1 MSIVNKNRF
10 SHLIKII
17 FLILFTF
24 CNFVYASEHLN
35 TKKNVK
41 IGVYLSSLYELDMNA
56 GSYSADFWI
65 WSESLIKDK
74 FNLNTVELGLMHG
87 KFPIDISL
95 RYQENLNNSISFEN
109 RKIRG
114 TFLHD
119 FNLDI
124 FPFDKQILRFNLEG
138 TDSTDELNFLPSTNS
153 GFNNLIQVPGWKISS
168 FKLISTEMNHGTN
181 FGYLNYDPNVK
192 YPLIIAEIELVR
204 NSPYLFL
211 KLSIGLF
218 IAVLIAALSSA
229 MSVKS
234 DDLFGSR
241 ITFLG
246 GALLAAVLN
255 QQFVD
260 SKAGAINSITLID
273 VIHLV
278 GISLIGCLFIAA
290 ILFRYLCVISNWKN
304 KIQKFDTMFGYFV
317 LIIFIFISII
327 LVITS
332 I

>member
-1 MSIVNKNRF
+1 MCIVNKNIF
-10 SHLIKII
+10 PYLIKII
-17 FLILFTF
+17 FLSLLIF
-24 CNFVYASEHLN
+24 CNYVYATAQLN
-35 TKKNVK
+35 LKKNVT

-65 WSESLIKDK
+65 WSESQIKDK
-74 FNLNTVELGLMHG
+74 FSLNTVELGLLHG
-87 KFPIDISL
+87 KFPVDISL
-95 RYQENLNNSISFEN
+95 KYQENLDNSISFEN

-119 FNLDI
+119 FNLNL
-124 FPFDKQILRFNLEG
+124 FPFDKQFLRFSVEG
-138 TDSTDELNFLPSTNS
+138 TDSTDEMNFFPSTNS
-153 GFNNLIQVPGWKISS
+153 GFNNLIEVPGWRIAS
-168 FKLISTEMNHGTN
+168 FKLINTEINHGTN
-181 FGYLNYDPNVK
+181 FGYPKYIPNVK
-192 YPLIIAEIELVR
+192 YPQIIAEIELVR

-218 IAVLIAALSSA
+218 IAILIAALSCA
-229 MSVKS
+229 MPVKS

-273 VIHLV
+273 IIHLV
-278 GISLIGCLFIAA
+278 GISMIGCLFIAT
-290 ILFRYLCVISNWKN
+290 IFLRYLCIKTNWEN
-304 KIQKFDTMFGYFV
+304 KIQKIDTIFGYFV
-317 LIIFIFISII
+317 LILFILISTI
-327 LVITS
+327 LILTS
-332 I
+332 V

>member
-1 MSIVNKNRF
+1 MYKSNKKKSVF
-10 SHLIKII
+10 SKKII
-17 FLILFTF
+17 ALLLFIY
-24 CNFVYASEHLN
+24 CSFVYSAEDLN
-35 TKKNVK
+35 KKNVT

-56 GSYSADFWI
+56 GSYSADLWI
-65 WSESLIKDK
+65 WSESPIKDK
-74 FNLNTVELGLMHG
+74 FSLNTVELGLLHG
-87 KFPIDISL
+87 KFPVDVSL
-95 RYQENLNNSISFEN
+95 KYQENLDNTTSFEN

-119 FNLDI
+119 FNLDL
-124 FPFDKQILRFNLEG
+124 FPFDKQVLRLFVES
-138 TDSTDELNFLPSTNS
+138 TDSTYEMNFFPSAFS
-153 GFNNLIQVPGWKISS
+153 GYNNLIKVPGWRIAAFRIVNSEIS
-168 FKLISTEMNHGTN
+168 HGTN
-181 FGYLNYDPNVK
+181 FGYPKFVPNVK
-192 YPLIIAEIELVR
+192 FPLLIAEIELVR
-204 NSPYLFL
+204 DSPYLFL

-229 MSVKS
+229 MPVRS

-241 ITFLG
+241 VTFLG

-278 GISLIGCLFIAA
+278 GILIIGCLFISA
-290 ILFRYLCVISNWKN
+290 IFLRYFYANGFFKN
-304 KIQKFDTMFGYFV
+304 KIEKIDTIFGFFILILFFV
-317 LIIFIFISII
+317 ISII
-327 LVITS
+327 LVLSS